1 MRRVAVVIVA
11 AGEGRRF
18 GAAKQFAVFREKL
31 ILDWAIEAFEL
42 HDVIDDIILVL
53 PDEREQEKYLARFEK
68 ISDVVRGGRRRQ
80 DSVVH
85 GFERVKAEETR
96 IVLVH
101 DGVRPLISRE
111 VISRVIEETER
122 SGAAIPAVPVEDTI
136 KEGAQGRVVRTL
148 DRSRLYR
155 VQTPQ
160 GFSYSILEKA
170 LRLAQQEGY
179 YASDEAGL
187 VEKLGHPVALVEGDV
202 RNIKITTP
210 TDLKLAEA
218 LSGE

>member
-1 MRRVAVVIVA
+1 MRRVAAVILA

-31 ILDWAIEAFEL
+31 ILDWSIEAFEL
-42 HDVIDDIILVL
+42 HDSVDDIILVL
-53 PDEREQEKYLARFEK
+53 PDEGEREKYLARFDKVSE
-68 ISDVVRGGRRRQ
+68 VVRGGRRRQ

-85 GFERVKAEETR
+85 GFERVNAEETR

-101 DGVRPLISRE
+101 DGVRPLVSRE
-111 VISRVIEETER
+111 LISRVIEETQR

-136 KEGAQGRVVRTL
+136 KEGEQGRVVRTL

-170 LRLAQQEGY
+170 LRQAQQEGY

-187 VEKLGHPVALVEGDV
+187 VERLGYPVALVEGDP

-210 TDLKLAEA
+210 TDLKIAEA
-218 LSGE
+218 LSEE

>member
-170 LRLAQQEGY
+170 LRRAQQDGY

-187 VEKLGHPVALVEGDV
+187 VERQGHPVALVEGDV

>member
-1 MRRVAVVIVA
+1 MRRVAAVIVA

-31 ILDWAIEAFEL
+31 ILDWSIEAFEL
-42 HDVIDDIILVL
+42 HDSVDDIILVL
-53 PDEREQEKYLARFEK
+53 PDEGEREKYLARFEK
-68 ISDVVRGGRRRQ
+68 VSEVVRGGRRRQ

-85 GFERVKAEETR
+85 GFERVNAEETR
-96 IVLVH
+96 IVLIH
-101 DGVRPLISRE
+101 DGVRPLVGRE
-111 VISRVIEETER
+111 LISRVIEETQR
-122 SGAAIPAVPVEDTI
+122 SGAAIPAVSVEDTI
-136 KEGAQGRVVRTL
+136 KEGEQGQVVRTL

-170 LRLAQQEGY
+170 LRQAQQDGY

-187 VEKLGHPVALVEGDV
+187 VERLGYPVALVEGDP

>member
-1 MRRVAVVIVA
+1 MRRVAAVIVA

-31 ILDWAIEAFEL
+31 ILDWSIEAFEL
-42 HDVIDDIILVL
+42 HDGVDDIILVL
-53 PDEREQEKYLARFEK
+53 PDEKDREKYFARFEK

-85 GFERVKAEETR
+85 GFERIRAEETR

-101 DGVRPLISRE
+101 DGVRPLVSRE
-111 VISRVIEETER
+111 VISRVIEETQR
-122 SGAAIPAVPVEDTI
+122 SGAAVPAVPVEDTI
-136 KEGAQGRVVRTL
+136 KEAEEGRVVRTL
-148 DRSRLYR
+148 DRSRLFR

-160 GFSYSILEKA
+160 GFSYSVLEKA
-170 LRLAQQEGY
+170 LRFAQRDGY
-179 YASDEAGL
+179 HASDEAGL
-187 VEKLGHPVALVEGDV
+187 VEKLGHPVALVEGDL

-210 TDLKLAEA
+210 TDLKLAEV

>member
-1 MRRVAVVIVA
+1 MRRIAAVIVA

-31 ILDWAIEAFEL
+31 ILDWSIEAFEL
-42 HDVIDDIILVL
+42 HDSVDDIILVL
-53 PDEREQEKYLARFEK
+53 PDEGEREKYFARFEK
-68 ISDVVRGGRRRQ
+68 VSEVVKGGRRRQ

-85 GFERVKAEETR
+85 GFERVKADETR

-101 DGVRPLISRE
+101 DGVRPLVSRE
-111 VISRVIEETER
+111 LISRVIEETQR

-136 KEGAQGRVVRTL
+136 KEGDQGRVVRTL

-155 VQTPQ
+155 AQTPQ

-170 LRLAQQEGY
+170 LRHAQQEDY

-187 VEKLGHPVALVEGDV
+187 VERLGYPVTLVEGDP

>member
-1 MRRVAVVIVA
+1 MRRVAAIIVA
-11 AGEGRRF
+11 AGKGRRF
-18 GAAKQFAVFREKL
+18 GAAKQFALFREKL
-31 ILDWAIEAFEL
+31 ILDWTIEAFEL
-42 HDVIDDIILVL
+42 HDSVDDIILVL
-53 PDEREQEKYLARFEK
+53 PDEREQEKYFARFEK

-111 VISRVIEETER
+111 VISRVIAETER

-170 LRLAQQEGY
+170 LRRAQQDGY

-187 VEKLGHPVALVEGDV
+187 VERQGHPVALVEGDV

-210 TDLKLAEA
+210 TDLKLAEV

>member
-1 MRRVAVVIVA
+1 MRRVAAVIVA

-31 ILDWAIEAFEL
+31 ILDWSIEAFEL
-42 HDVIDDIILVL
+42 HDSVDDIILVL
-53 PDEREQEKYLARFEK
+53 PDEGEREKYLARFEK
-68 ISDVVRGGRRRQ
+68 VSEVVRGGRRRQ

-85 GFERVKAEETR
+85 GFERVNAEETR
-96 IVLVH
+96 IVLIH
-101 DGVRPLISRE
+101 DGVRPLVGRE
-111 VISRVIEETER
+111 LISRVIEETQR

-136 KEGAQGRVVRTL
+136 KEGEQGRVVRTL

-170 LRLAQQEGY
+170 LRQAQQEGY

-187 VEKLGHPVALVEGDV
+187 VERLGYQVALVEGDP

>member
-1 MRRVAVVIVA
+1 MRRVAAIIVA
-11 AGEGRRF
+11 AGKGRRF
-18 GAAKQFAVFREKL
+18 GAAKQFALFREKL
-31 ILDWAIEAFEL
+31 ILDWTIEAFEL
-42 HDVIDDIILVL
+42 HDSVDDIILVL
-53 PDEREQEKYLARFEK
+53 PDEREQEKYFARFEK
-68 ISDVVRGGRRRQ
+68 IFDVVRGGRRRQ

-111 VISRVIEETER
+111 VISRVIAETER

-170 LRLAQQEGY
+170 LRRAQQDGY

-187 VEKLGHPVALVEGDV
+187 VERQGHPVALVEGDV

>member
-1 MRRVAVVIVA
+1 MRRVAAVILA

-31 ILDWAIEAFEL
+31 ILDWSIEAFEL
-42 HDVIDDIILVL
+42 HDSVDDIILVL
-53 PDEREQEKYLARFEK
+53 PDEGEREKYLARFDKVSE
-68 ISDVVRGGRRRQ
+68 VVRGGRRRQ

-85 GFERVKAEETR
+85 GFERVNAEETR

-101 DGVRPLISRE
+101 DGVRPLVSRE
-111 VISRVIEETER
+111 LISRVIEETQR
-122 SGAAIPAVPVEDTI
+122 NGAAIPAVPVEDTI
-136 KEGAQGRVVRTL
+136 KEGEQGRVVRTL
-148 DRSRLYR
+148 DRGRLYR

-170 LRLAQQEGY
+170 LRQAQQEGY

-187 VEKLGHPVALVEGDV
+187 VERLGYPVALVEGDP

-210 TDLKLAEA
+210 TDLKIAEA
-218 LSGE
+218 LSEE

>member
-1 MRRVAVVIVA
+1 MRRVAAVILA

-31 ILDWAIEAFEL
+31 ILDWSIEAFEL
-42 HDVIDDIILVL
+42 HDSVDDIILVL
-53 PDEREQEKYLARFEK
+53 PDEGEREKYLARFDKVSE
-68 ISDVVRGGRRRQ
+68 VVRGGRRRQ

-85 GFERVKAEETR
+85 GFERVNAEETR

-101 DGVRPLISRE
+101 DGVRPLVSRE
-111 VISRVIEETER
+111 LISRVIEETQR

-136 KEGAQGRVVRTL
+136 KEGEQGRVVRTL
-148 DRSRLYR
+148 DRGRLYR

-170 LRLAQQEGY
+170 LRQAQQEGY

-187 VEKLGHPVALVEGDV
+187 VERLGYPVALVEGDP

-210 TDLKLAEA
+210 TDLKIAEA
-218 LSGE
+218 LSEE